1 MAGTGK
7 LRPGDKDVKLTHK
20 GGFMI
25 NTNYSTASLLSQVY
39 ADNQTALSTSLNRI
53 STGKRVITASDDF
66 ISFIRSQ
73 TATTQLSNYQTV
85 KQNLVDAKGLVDYG
99 KTVGDT
105 IVADMKKLK
114 DIFTSYTNAAA
125 ADKDSWS
132 SQYSATYQK
141 MTNTIAQSK
150 YNGTT
155 VYANNAV
162 LVTVNLDPSSGT
174 AGSFA
179 VNVNNPADPSNQA
192 NLPDFGVN
200 LSNIGNVVS
209 TNIDNAITG
218 AMNYVSLMTGFSSQ
232 AAQYIKLTDS
242 IISAKTA
249 YISQLVDVNEA
260 DEMAQVTNLQI
271 RQQATAS
278 MMAQAN
284 NSNAAI
290 ARIYS

>member
-1 MAGTGK
+1 
-7 LRPGDKDVKLTHK
+7 
-20 GGFMI
+20 
-25 NTNYSTASLLSQVY
+25 
-39 ADNQTALSTSLNRI
+39 
-53 STGKRVITASDDF
+53 
-66 ISFIRSQ
+66 
-73 TATTQLSNYQTV
+73 
-85 KQNLVDAKGLVDYG
+85 
-99 KTVGDT
+99 
-105 IVADMKKLK
+105 
-114 DIFTSYTNAAA
+114 
-125 ADKDSWS
+125 
-132 SQYSATYQK
+132 

-162 LVTVNLDPSSGT
+162 LVTVNLDPSSAA

-179 VNVNNPADPSNQA
+179 VNVNQTNAANMG

-200 LSNIGNVVS
+200 LSNIGNVAS
-209 TNIDNAITG
+209 GNIDNAITA
-218 AMNYVSLMTGFSSQ
+218 AMNYVSLMTGFSGQ

-260 DEMAQVTNLQI
+260 DEMAKVTNLQI